1 MPGFYLEKG
10 GHNRPKNRAY
20 CAKERN
26 KFMKEIL
33 VLVGSPHSQGATA
46 KMIEVFLRPFQNE
59 GFHIS
64 FFDTYRERPAPCT
77 GCGWCASHE
86 ECAIHDC
93 CDQLDK
99 QLRSCDLLVVASPV
113 YNLTFPAPLKAV
125 LDRFQRY
132 FEARFSL
139 RLKPSILKHRLAVLL
154 VAAGADTHDGPG
166 IMERQLKQCFSV
178 MNTTLES
185 TVAWLSTDRGEIRW
199 KETEMALTRLSLAIF
214 QKM

>member
-1 MPGFYLEKG
+1 
-10 GHNRPKNRAY
+10 
-20 CAKERN
+20 
-26 KFMKEIL
+26 MKKIL
-33 VLVGSPHSQGATA
+33 VLLGSPHAQGTTGR
-46 KMIEVFLRPFQNE
+46 MVEVFLRPFQKE
-59 GFHIS
+59 DFSIT
-64 FFDTYRERPAPCT
+64 FFDTYRERPAPCMA
-77 GCGWCASHE
+77 CGWCASHE
-86 ECAIHDC
+86 ECVIHDC
-93 CDQLDK
+93 CDQLDV

-139 RLKPSILKHRLAVLL
+139 GIKPSIRKHRPAVLL
-154 VAAGADTHDGPG
+154 VSAGADSRDGPE

-185 TVAWLSTDRGEIRW
+185 TVAWLSTDRGETHW